1 MSTIPSTTLRSN
13 FQPRD
18 TGRSVVF
25 QPLLFIGRNVVRWRV
40 GYHRFQRQLG
50 TNRDF
55 GPLDGRVFRGVP
67 PPASSSA
74 PHPPSRRPDLSP
86 PPPSPPHS
94 PVLPSPSSPPLVT
107 PLISGLRGSRNEPS
121 EARWHEEGR
130 GGWVVAGRELFKIT
144 LSRPRN
150 AYTPLRHPRFL
161 SCDSAVPMPYP
172 SHRG

>member
-1 MSTIPSTTLRSN
+1 MVSTIPSTTLRSN

-18 TGRSVVF
+18 TGRSAVF

-67 PPASSSA
+67 PPRPVVLTCPLRLSA
-74 PHPPSRRPDLSP
+74 PRP
-86 PPPSPPHS
+86 PPLAAPRD
-94 PVLPSPSSPPLVT
+94 

-130 GGWVVAGRELFKIT
+130 GGWVVAGELFKIT

-150 AYTPLRHPRFL
+150 AYTPLRHPLFCPPVLRY
-161 SCDSAVPMPYP
+161 CDVLPFSYQ
-172 SHRG
+172 G